1 MNHDPSSELLFARLR
16 DIYGLEKQLAQ
27 SLPSFSA
34 ITRDSELRERIEEMA
49 RRSVDRT
56 GRLLALFATH
66 RVRLG
71 ICVDEGLKAM
81 ISGANM
87 QLADMEDTA
96 TRDVLVAAH
105 CLRAAHDGLAAC
117 QEAACLASRSGF
129 TSEWEVLANLFIEQ
143 QDTVQCFEQ
152 IGARLFDEQVRLAKR
167 RRKVAK
173 SHRLPLHHGRG
184 VSYQLLDIVS
194 AGRGSEG
201 FDGALSR

>member
-1 MNHDPSSELLFARLR
+1 MNHDPCSELLFARLR

-34 ITRDSELRERIEEMA
+34 ITRDCELRERIDEMA
-49 RRSVDRT
+49 RRSVSRT

-71 ICVDEGLKAM
+71 TCSHEGLNAM

-87 QLADMEDTA
+87 QLADMEDAA

-105 CLRAAHDGLAAC
+105 CLRTANDGLAAC
-117 QEAACLASRSGF
+117 EEAACLASRSGLMA
-129 TSEWEVLANLFIEQ
+129 EWEVLANLFIEQ
-143 QDTVQCFEQ
+143 QDTVQCFEH

-167 RRKVAK
+167 RPKVAK
-173 SHRLPLHHGRG
+173 SHRLPLHPGRG
-184 VSYQLLDIVS
+184 VSYQLLDPVS
-194 AGRGSEG
+194 AGRGS
-201 FDGALSR
+201 DGLDAALSR